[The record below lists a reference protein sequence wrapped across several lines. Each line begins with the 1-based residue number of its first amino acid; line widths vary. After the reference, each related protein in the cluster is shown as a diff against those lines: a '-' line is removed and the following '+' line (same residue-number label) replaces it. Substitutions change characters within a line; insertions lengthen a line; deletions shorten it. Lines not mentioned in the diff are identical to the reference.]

1 MPVPN
6 TRHKAR
12 EQADSGLVL
21 ALFRTIFRK
30 GGSMAYADYK
40 AKKFQLSGLEGISDK
55 TLDMH
60 FGLYEGYVKNTN
72 LLMEQIS
79 AMSRKKQASGQDPAY
94 AELTRRLG
102 FEFGGMVL
110 HEYYFENL
118 APKGKGSPSGNFKKA
133 VDESFDGFEN
143 WQQAFSAVGS
153 MRGVGW
159 AILYQ
164 DPATERLTNHWIAL
178 HQDGVPSGFKPI
190 LVMDVWEH
198 AFLLDYKPAD
208 RGKYINAFFSNVNWD
223 AVQRRLTNPAA
234 VRAVA

>member
-1 MPVPN
+1 M
-6 TRHKAR
+6 
-12 EQADSGLVL
+12 S
-21 ALFRTIFRK
+21 
-30 GGSMAYADYK
+30 YAAYK
-40 AKKFQLSGLEGISDK
+40 AKQFKLSGLDGISDQ
-55 TLDMH
+55 TLEMH

-79 AMSRKKQASGQDPAY
+79 AITRKKAAAGQDPAY

-118 APKGKGSPSGNFKKA
+118 AAKGKGSPSTDFKHA
-133 VDESFDGFEN
+133 VEQSFDGFEN
-143 WQQAFSAVGS
+143 WRQAFGAVGE

-164 DPATERLTNHWIAL
+164 DPVTERLSNHWVAL

-198 AFLLDYKPAD
+198 AFLLDYKPAQ
-208 RGKYINAFFSNVNWD
+208 RGKYIDAFFKNVDWE
-223 AVQRRLTNPAA
+223 AVHRRLATPAA

>member
-1 MPVPN
+1 MSQS
-6 TRHKAR
+6 T
-12 EQADSGLVL
+12 
-21 ALFRTIFRK
+21 
-30 GGSMAYADYK
+30 YK
-40 AKKFQLSGLEGISDK
+40 AKQFKLSGLDGISDE
-55 TLDMH
+55 TLKMH

-72 LLMEQIS
+72 LLMDEIS
-79 AMSRKKQASGQDPAY
+79 EMIRKKQASGQNPAY

-118 APKGKGSPSGNFKKA
+118 APKGKGKPSGELKR
-133 VDESFDGFEN
+133 VLEESFEGFDN
-143 WQQAFSAVGS
+143 WQMAFSAVGE

-164 DPATERLTNHWIAL
+164 DPATEQLSNHWIAL

-198 AFLLDYKPAD
+198 AFLLDYKPAK
-208 RGKYINAFFSNVNWD
+208 RAKYIEAFFKNVDWE
-223 AVQRRLTNPAA
+223 AVQRRLASAAA

>member
-1 MPVPN
+1 MPEKQI
-6 TRHKAR
+6 RLLKASLVLRLHNNRVAKRR
-12 EQADSGLVL
+12 EYPMTQASYTAKTFNMSGL
-21 ALFRTIFRK
+21 K
-30 GGSMAYADYK
+30 
-40 AKKFQLSGLEGISDK
+40 GISDE
-55 TLDMH
+55 TLKMH

-72 LLMEQIS
+72 LLLEQIS
-79 AMSRKKQASGQDPAY
+79 AITRKKQASGQDPAY

-118 APKGKGSPSGNFKKA
+118 APKGKGSPSKELTGVIEGCF
-133 VDESFDGFEN
+133 ETFEN
-143 WQQAFSAVGS
+143 WQKAFSAVGE

-164 DPATERLTNHWIAL
+164 DPVTEQLSNHWIAL

-198 AFLLDYKPAD
+198 AFLLDYKPAE
-208 RGKYINAFFSNVNWD
+208 RPKYIEAFFANIDWE
-223 AVQRRLTNPAA
+223 AVHRRLTTPAA

>member
-1 MPVPN
+1 MN
-6 TRHKAR
+6 
-12 EQADSGLVL
+12 
-21 ALFRTIFRK
+21 K
-30 GGSMAYADYK
+30 GEVMAYAEYK
-40 AKKFQLSGLEGISDK
+40 PKKFQLSGLEGITDK
-55 TLDMH
+55 TLEMH

-79 AMSRKKQASGQDPAY
+79 GISRKKQASGQDPAY

-118 APKGKGSPSGNFKKA
+118 APKGKGSPSGDFKKA

-143 WQQAFSAVGS
+143 WQQAFTAVGG

-164 DPATERLTNHWIAL
+164 DPVNQRLSNHWIAL

-198 AFLLDYKPAD
+198 AFLLDYKPAE
-208 RGKYINAFFSNVNWD
+208 RGKYINAFFSNVNWE
-223 AVQRRLTNPAA
+223 AVGRRLSNPAA
-234 VRAVA
+234 LRAVA

>member
-1 MPVPN
+1 MA
-6 TRHKAR
+6 KA
-12 EQADSGLVL
+12 
-21 ALFRTIFRK
+21 T
-30 GGSMAYADYK
+30 YK
-40 AKKFQLSGLEGISDK
+40 AKAFKLSGLDGISDE
-55 TLDMH
+55 TLEMH

-72 LLMEQIS
+72 LLTEQIFD
-79 AMSRKKQASGQDPAY
+79 MMRKNKASGKDPAY

-102 FEFGGMVL
+102 FEYGGMVL

-118 APKGKGSPSGNFKKA
+118 APKGKGSPSDDFKKA
-133 VDESFDGFEN
+133 AESCFDSFDN
-143 WQQAFSAVGS
+143 WQQAFTAVGE

-164 DPATERLTNHWIAL
+164 DPVTEQLSNHWVAL

-198 AFLLDYKPAD
+198 AFLRDYKASE
-208 RGKYINAFFSNVNWD
+208 RSKYIEAFCKNIDWE
-223 AVQRRLTNPAA
+223 AVHRRLVTPAA